1 MINNNNGKII
11 KLTKMRK
18 PLLLVLSSVFAVFNI
33 FAGNSDWTDRPH
45 TGKPLVHWSF
55 SKDRV
60 NWEDVTVPHSYNNID
75 GQSKSYY
82 RGEAYYRTSLP
93 ACSGKGARYLV
104 FEGVGQ
110 SAHVIADG
118 DTLCYHSGAYTPFY
132 VDITGKNYKQIEVSC
147 ENTQN
152 LDRIPLT
159 SDFNKN
165 GGIHYPAWVLDC
177 PDLHFTPRMHGFYR
191 LHVSPLSVTDDLA
204 KAQARTMVRNVSA
217 KPKKTVVEWALLDAE
232 GKAVLSHKEKVAVPA
247 GSEKELVWDFSLT
260 DPHLWNG
267 LADPYLYTVAVT
279 AGKDRAETEV
289 GFRYF
294 RVDPK
299 AGFFLNGKSYPL
311 RGVAMHQDLVGKA
324 TAMDK
329 ADIDRDMEIV
339 REIGCNFLRL
349 AHYPHNDYT
358 FRLCDRMGI
367 VVQTEIPWVNNCGTE
382 MSEAY
387 VQNIY
392 DQMTEMVTSLYNHPS
407 IIFWGMWNE
416 LDKWGHTRY
425 NVQGLLDER
434 RVADE
439 TARLYDFTKA
449 LDPYRLVGLTD
460 DSVYENDHYSELK
473 ADFYSENRYHG
484 WYYNYGKFD
493 KMSAAMK
500 KINEKMG
507 VTNLSEYGPG
517 VNPYCHTWKAE
528 DIKRDKTDSL
538 HFEEYGNRFHESH
551 AAQIAESP
559 YLNFTSLWVLFDF
572 PVAEREE
579 GIVDS
584 DNGVDFVVNPERKYL
599 NDKGIVTRD
608 RKLFKDVF
616 YLYKSWWNKEVET
629 VYITAR
635 RLKYRPADQ
644 EFEMTV
650 YSNAPSLNIYCNGI
664 QVAEASE
671 TEEPTSV
678 VWKFNVKMGIG
689 PTVFKAV
696 SPSGTSDEIE
706 ILPLQD

>member
-1 MINNNNGKII
+1 MK
-11 KLTKMRK
+11 KFF
-18 PLLLVLSSVFAVFNI
+18 LLLALSVLSISEI
-33 FAGNSDWTDRPH
+33 SAGNSSWTDRPY
-45 TGKPLVHWSF
+45 TGNPLIQWSF
-55 SKDRV
+55 SKDKA
-60 NWEDVTVPHSYNNID
+60 NWQDVTVPHSYNNID

-82 RGEAYYRTSLP
+82 RGWAYYKTLLP
-93 ACSGKGARYLV
+93 AASWKGVRYLV

-110 SAHVIADG
+110 SAYVIADG

-132 VDITGKNYKQIEVSC
+132 VDITGKNCKEVEVAC
-147 ENTQN
+147 ENEQN

-165 GGIHYPAWVLDC
+165 GGIHYPVWVLDC
-177 PDLHFTPRMHGFYR
+177 PQVHFSPKAYGYYR
-191 LHVSPLSVTDDLA
+191 LHVAQVAVSDAQAQAQAKTMLRNSSA
-204 KAQARTMVRNVSA
+204 KA
-217 KPKKTVVEWALLDAE
+217 KKTAVQWTLKDADGKVV
-232 GKAVLSHKEKVAVPA
+232 KTYKQKVSVPA
-247 GSEKELVWDFSLT
+247 GSEINVTWDFTLS

-267 LADPYLYTVAVT
+267 LADPYLYTVTVA
-279 AGKDRAETEV
+279 AGKDKAETEI

-294 RVDPK
+294 SVDAEK
-299 AGFFLNGKSYPL
+299 GFSLNGKSYPL
-311 RGVAMHQDLVGKA
+311 RGVSMHQDLYGKA
-324 TAMDK
+324 TAMDR

-339 REIGCNFLRL
+339 RELGCNFLRL

-382 MSEAY
+382 ISQAY
-387 VQNIY
+387 VRNIY
-392 DQMTEMVTSLYNHPS
+392 DQMTEMVGSLYNHPS
-407 IIFWGMWNE
+407 IVFWGMWNE

-425 NVQGLLDER
+425 KVQGLLDER

-493 KMSAAMK
+493 RMTRAMK
-500 KINEKMG
+500 KIKDKMG
-507 VTNLSEYGPG
+507 VTNLSEYGVG

-528 DIKRDKTDSL
+528 DIRRDKTDSL

-551 AAQIAESP
+551 AAQIADAP

-579 GIVDS
+579 GIMDS
-584 DNGVDFVVNPERKYL
+584 EDGVNFTVAPERKYL

-608 RKLFKDVF
+608 RKVFKDVF
-616 YLYKSWWNKEVET
+616 YLYKAWWNKEVET

-635 RLKYRPADQ
+635 RLKYRPAGQ
-644 EFEMTV
+644 EFVMTV
-650 YSNAPSLNIYCNGI
+650 YSNAPSLTLYCNGV
-664 QVAEASE
+664 QVGEASR
-671 TEEPTSV
+671 TEESTGV
-678 VWKFNVKMGIG
+678 VWKFNATMGST
-689 PTVFKAV
+689 PTTFKAV
-696 SPSGTSDEIE
+696 SPNGTYDEIE
-706 ILPLQD
+706 ILPLI

>member
-1 MINNNNGKII
+1 MK
-11 KLTKMRK
+11 KYV
-18 PLLLVLSSVFAVFNI
+18 LLLILSVLVLNNLS
-33 FAGNSDWTDRPH
+33 AGNPGWTDRPH
-45 TGKPLVHWSF
+45 TGKPLIHWFF
-55 SKDRV
+55 SKDKT
-60 NWEDVTVPHSYNNID
+60 NWEEVSVPHSYNNID

-82 RGEAYYRTSLP
+82 RGEAYYKTTLP
-93 ACSGKGARYLV
+93 ASSGKGARYLI

-132 VDITGKNYKQIEVSC
+132 VDITGKDYKQVEVAC
-147 ENTQN
+147 ENRLN

-165 GGIHYPAWVLDC
+165 GGIHYPVWLLEC
-177 PDLHFTPRMHGFYR
+177 PEVHLSPEAHGFYR
-191 LHVSPLSVTDDLA
+191 LHVSPLSVTEDLA
-204 KAQARTMVRNVSA
+204 AAQAKTLVCNASA
-217 KPKKTVVEWALLDAE
+217 KPRRIVVQWSLLDAE
-232 GKAVLSHKEKVAVPA
+232 GKTVLTHKEKVTVPSGA
-247 GSEKELVWDFSLT
+247 EQDVVWDFKLT

-267 LADPYLYTVAVT
+267 LADPYLYTVKVAV
-279 AGKDRAETEV
+279 GKDKAETEV

-294 RVDPK
+294 RMDPK
-299 AGFFLNGKSYPL
+299 EGFFLNGKSYPL
-311 RGVAMHQDLVGKA
+311 RGVSMHQDLAGKA

-382 MSEAY
+382 ISEAY
-387 VQNIY
+387 VRNIY
-392 DQMTEMVTSLYNHPS
+392 DQMTEMVSSLYNHPS
-407 IIFWGMWNE
+407 IIFWGMWTE

-425 NVQGLLDER
+425 KVQGILDER

-449 LDPYRLVGLTD
+449 LDPYRMVGLTD
-460 DSVYENDHYSELK
+460 DSVYENDYYSELK

-493 KMSAAMK
+493 RMSRAMK

-507 VTNLSEYGPG
+507 VTNLSEYGVG
-517 VNPYCHTWKAE
+517 VNPYCHTWNAE

-559 YLNFTSLWVLFDF
+559 YMNFTSLWVMFDF

-584 DNGVDFVVNPERKYL
+584 EDGVNFTVAPERKYL

-608 RKLFKDVF
+608 RKVFKDVF
-616 YLYKSWWNKEVET
+616 YMYKAWWNKDVET

-635 RLKYRPADQ
+635 RLKYRPAGQ
-644 EFEMTV
+644 EFVMTI
-650 YSNAPSLNIYCNGI
+650 YSNSPSLELFCNG
-664 QVAEASE
+664 VKVGEASK
-671 TEEPTSV
+671 TEEPTGV
-678 VWKFNVKMGIG
+678 VWTFNVKMGDG
-689 PTVFKAV
+689 PTTFKAV
-696 SPSGTSDEIE
+696 SPNGTSDQIE
-706 ILPLQD
+706 ILPLQDLKN

>member
-1 MINNNNGKII
+1 MK
-11 KLTKMRK
+11 KHL
-18 PLLLVLSSVFAVFNI
+18 LLLVLSVFVLHDLSAENL
-33 FAGNSDWTDRPH
+33 SWTDRPH
-45 TGKPLVHWSF
+45 TGMPLVHWSF
-55 SKDRV
+55 SKDKTT
-60 NWEDVTVPHSYNNID
+60 WEDITVPHSYNNID

-82 RGEAYYRTSLP
+82 RGEAYYKTTLP
-93 ACSGKGARYLV
+93 ASSGKGARYLI

-132 VDITGKNYKQIEVSC
+132 IDITGKAYKQLEVVC
-147 ENTQN
+147 ENVQN

-165 GGIHYPAWVLDC
+165 GGIHYPVWLMEC
-177 PDLHFTPRMHGFYR
+177 PEVHFSPEKYGFYR
-191 LHVSPLSVTDDLA
+191 LHVSPLSVSDDKA
-204 KAQARTMVRNVSA
+204 SAQAKTLVRNTSVKSKKVS
-217 KPKKTVVEWALLDAE
+217 VQWSLLDAE
-232 GKAVLSHKEKVAVPA
+232 GKTVLTHKEKVTVPA
-247 GSEKELVWDFSLT
+247 GSEQDVVWDFNLT
-260 DPHLWNG
+260 NPHLWNG
-267 LADPYLYTVAVT
+267 LADPYQYTVTVAV
-279 AGKDRAETEV
+279 GKDMAETEV

-299 AGFFLNGKSYPL
+299 EGFFLNGKSYPL
-311 RGVAMHQDLVGKA
+311 RGVSMHQDLAGKA

-329 ADIDRDMEIV
+329 ADIDRDLEIV
-339 REIGCNFLRL
+339 RELGCNFLRL

-382 MSEAY
+382 ISEAY
-387 VQNIY
+387 VKNIF

-425 NVQGLLDER
+425 KVQGILDER
-434 RVADE
+434 RVVDE

-449 LDPYRLVGLTD
+449 LDSYRLVGLTD
-460 DSVYENDHYSELK
+460 DSTFKREHYTSLK

-484 WYYNYGKFD
+484 WYYHYGKFER
-493 KMSAAMK
+493 MSSTMK
-500 KINEKMG
+500 EINEKMG
-507 VTNLSEYGPG
+507 VTNLSEYGVG

-528 DIKRDKTDSL
+528 DIRRDKTDSL

-579 GIVDS
+579 GIIDS
-584 DNGVDFVVNPERKYL
+584 EDGVNFTVAPQRKYL
-599 NDKGIVTRD
+599 NNKGIVTRD
-608 RKLFKDVF
+608 RKVFKDVF
-616 YLYKSWWNKEVET
+616 YLYKAWWNKAVET

-635 RLKYRPADQ
+635 RLKYRPVGQ
-644 EFEMTV
+644 EFVMTI
-650 YSNAPSLNIYCNGI
+650 YSNAASLELFRNG
-664 QVAEASE
+664 VKVGEASK
-671 TEEPTSV
+671 TEEPTGV
-678 VWKFNVKMGIG
+678 VWKFNVKMGDG
-689 PTVFKAV
+689 PTTFKAV
-696 SPSGTSDEIE
+696 SSNGTSDEIE
-706 ILPLQD
+706 ILPLK

>member
-1 MINNNNGKII
+1 MK
-11 KLTKMRK
+11 KHL
-18 PLLLVLSSVFAVFNI
+18 LLLVLSVFVLHDLSAENL
-33 FAGNSDWTDRPH
+33 SWTDRPH
-45 TGKPLVHWSF
+45 TGMPLVHWSF
-55 SKDRV
+55 SKDKTT
-60 NWEDVTVPHSYNNID
+60 WEDITVPHSYNNID

-82 RGEAYYRTSLP
+82 RGEAYYKTTLP
-93 ACSGKGARYLV
+93 ASSGKGARYLI

-110 SAHVIADG
+110 SAYVIADG

-132 VDITGKNYKQIEVSC
+132 VDITGKAYKQLEVAC
-147 ENTQN
+147 ENVQN

-165 GGIHYPAWVLDC
+165 GGIHYPVWLLEC
-177 PDLHFTPRMHGFYR
+177 PEVHFSPEKYGFYR
-191 LHVSPLSVTDDLA
+191 LHVSPLSVSDDKA
-204 KAQARTMVRNVSA
+204 SAQAKTLVRNTSVKSKKVS
-217 KPKKTVVEWALLDAE
+217 VQWSLLDAE
-232 GKAVLSHKEKVAVPA
+232 GKTVLTHKEKVTVPA
-247 GSEKELVWDFSLT
+247 GSEQDVVWDFNLT
-260 DPHLWNG
+260 NPHLWNG
-267 LADPYLYTVAVT
+267 LADPYQYTVTVAV
-279 AGKDRAETEV
+279 GKDMAETEV

-299 AGFFLNGKSYPL
+299 EGFFLNGKSYPL
-311 RGVAMHQDLVGKA
+311 RGVSMHQDLAGKA

-329 ADIDRDMEIV
+329 ADIDRDLEIV
-339 REIGCNFLRL
+339 RELGCNFLRL

-382 MSEAY
+382 ISEAY
-387 VQNIY
+387 VQNIF

-425 NVQGLLDER
+425 KVQGILDER
-434 RVADE
+434 RVVDE

-449 LDPYRLVGLTD
+449 LDSYRLVGLTD
-460 DSVYENDHYSELK
+460 DSTFKREHYTSLK

-484 WYYNYGKFD
+484 WYYHYGKFER
-493 KMSAAMK
+493 MSSTMK
-500 KINEKMG
+500 EINEKMG
-507 VTNLSEYGPG
+507 VTNLSEYGVG

-528 DIKRDKTDSL
+528 DIRRDKTDSL

-579 GIVDS
+579 GIIDS
-584 DNGVDFVVNPERKYL
+584 EDGVNFTVAPQRKYL
-599 NDKGIVTRD
+599 NNKGIVTRD
-608 RKLFKDVF
+608 RKVFKDVF
-616 YLYKSWWNKEVET
+616 YLYKAWWNKEVET

-635 RLKYRPADQ
+635 RLKYRPAGQ
-644 EFEMTV
+644 EFVMTI
-650 YSNAPSLNIYCNGI
+650 YSNAASLELFRNG
-664 QVAEASE
+664 VKVGEASK
-671 TEEPTSV
+671 TEEPTGV
-678 VWKFNVKMGIG
+678 VWKFNVKMGDG
-689 PTVFKAV
+689 PTTFKAV
-696 SPSGTSDEIE
+696 SSNGTSDQIE
-706 ILPLQD
+706 ILTL

>member
-1 MINNNNGKII
+1 MLMK
-11 KLTKMRK
+11 KYV
-18 PLLLVLSSVFAVFNI
+18 LLLILSVLVLNNLS
-33 FAGNSDWTDRPH
+33 AGNSNWTDRPH
-45 TGKPLVHWSF
+45 TGMPLVHWSF
-55 SKDRV
+55 SKDKT
-60 NWEDVTVPHSYNNID
+60 NWEEVSVPHSYNNID

-82 RGEAYYRTSLP
+82 RGEAYYKTTLP
-93 ACSGKGARYLV
+93 ASSGKGARYLI

-110 SAHVIADG
+110 SAYVIADG

-132 VDITGKNYKQIEVSC
+132 VDITGKAYKQLEVAC
-147 ENTQN
+147 ENVQN

-165 GGIHYPAWVLDC
+165 GGIHYPVWLLEC
-177 PDLHFTPRMHGFYR
+177 PEVHFSPEKYGFYR
-191 LHVSPLSVTDDLA
+191 LHVSPLSVSDDKA
-204 KAQARTMVRNVSA
+204 SAQAKTLVRNTSVKSKKVS
-217 KPKKTVVEWALLDAE
+217 VQWSLLDAE
-232 GKAVLSHKEKVAVPA
+232 GKTVLTHKEKVTVPA
-247 GSEKELVWDFSLT
+247 GSEQDVVWDFNLT
-260 DPHLWNG
+260 NPHLWNG
-267 LADPYLYTVAVT
+267 LADPYQYTVTVAV
-279 AGKDRAETEV
+279 GKDMAETEV

-299 AGFFLNGKSYPL
+299 EGFFLNGKSYPL
-311 RGVAMHQDLVGKA
+311 RGVSMHQDLAGKA

-329 ADIDRDMEIV
+329 ADIDRDLEIV
-339 REIGCNFLRL
+339 RELGCNFLRL

-382 MSEAY
+382 ISEAY
-387 VQNIY
+387 VQNIF

-425 NVQGLLDER
+425 KVQGILDER
-434 RVADE
+434 RVVDE

-449 LDPYRLVGLTD
+449 LDSYRLVGLTD
-460 DSVYENDHYSELK
+460 DSTFKREHYTSLK

-484 WYYNYGKFD
+484 WYYHYGKFER
-493 KMSAAMK
+493 MSSTMK
-500 KINEKMG
+500 EINEKMG
-507 VTNLSEYGPG
+507 VTNLSEYGVG

-528 DIKRDKTDSL
+528 DIRRDKTDSL

-579 GIVDS
+579 GIIDS
-584 DNGVDFVVNPERKYL
+584 EDGVNFTVAPQRKYL
-599 NDKGIVTRD
+599 NNKGIVTRD
-608 RKLFKDVF
+608 RKVFKDVF
-616 YLYKSWWNKEVET
+616 YLYKAWWNKEVET

-635 RLKYRPADQ
+635 RLKYRPAGQ
-644 EFEMTV
+644 EFVMTI
-650 YSNAPSLNIYCNGI
+650 YSNAASLELFRNG
-664 QVAEASE
+664 VKVGEASK
-671 TEEPTSV
+671 TEEPTGV
-678 VWKFNVKMGIG
+678 VWKFNVAMGDG
-689 PTVFKAV
+689 PTTFKAV
-696 SPSGTSDEIE
+696 SSNGTSDQVE
-706 ILPLQD
+706 ILPLK

>member
-1 MINNNNGKII
+1 MK
-11 KLTKMRK
+11 KFF
-18 PLLLVLSSVFAVFNI
+18 LLLALSALSISEMSAENI
-33 FAGNSDWTDRPH
+33 SWTDRPY
-45 TGKPLVHWSF
+45 TGKPLTHWSF
-55 SKDRV
+55 SKDKTT
-60 NWEDVTVPHSYNNID
+60 WEDITVPHSYNNID

-82 RGEAYYRTSLP
+82 RGEAYYKTTLP
-93 ACSGKGARYLV
+93 ASSGKGARYLI

-132 VDITGKNYKQIEVSC
+132 IDITGKNYKHLEVAC
-147 ENTQN
+147 ENVQN

-165 GGIHYPAWVLDC
+165 GGIHYPVWLLEC
-177 PDLHFTPRMHGFYR
+177 PEVHFSPEKYGFYR
-191 LHVSPLSVTDDLA
+191 LHVSPLSVSDDKA
-204 KAQARTMVRNVSA
+204 SAQAKTLVRNTSVKSKKVS
-217 KPKKTVVEWALLDAE
+217 VQWSLLDAE
-232 GKAVLSHKEKVAVPA
+232 GKTVLTHKEKVTVPA
-247 GSEKELVWDFSLT
+247 GSEQDVVWDFNLT
-260 DPHLWNG
+260 NPHLWNG
-267 LADPYLYTVAVT
+267 LADPYQYTVTVA
-279 AGKDRAETEV
+279 AGKDMAETEV

-299 AGFFLNGKSYPL
+299 EGFFLNGKSYPL
-311 RGVAMHQDLVGKA
+311 RGVSMHQDLAGKA

-329 ADIDRDMEIV
+329 ADIDRDLEIV
-339 REIGCNFLRL
+339 RELGCNFLRL

-382 MSEAY
+382 ISEAY
-387 VQNIY
+387 VQNIF

-425 NVQGLLDER
+425 KVQGILDER
-434 RVADE
+434 RVVDE
-439 TARLYDFTKA
+439 TARLYDFTKV
-449 LDPYRLVGLTD
+449 LDSYRLVGLTD
-460 DSVYENDHYSELK
+460 DSTFKREHYTSLK

-484 WYYNYGKFD
+484 WYYHYGKFER
-493 KMSAAMK
+493 MSSTMK
-500 KINEKMG
+500 EINEKMG
-507 VTNLSEYGPG
+507 VTNLSEYGVG

-528 DIKRDKTDSL
+528 DIRRDKTDSL

-579 GIVDS
+579 GIIDS
-584 DNGVDFVVNPERKYL
+584 EDGVNFTVAPQRKYL
-599 NDKGIVTRD
+599 NNKGIVTRD
-608 RKLFKDVF
+608 RKVFKDVF
-616 YLYKSWWNKEVET
+616 YLYKAWWNKEVET

-635 RLKYRPADQ
+635 RLKYRPAGQ
-644 EFEMTV
+644 EFVMTI
-650 YSNAPSLNIYCNGI
+650 YSNAASLELFRNG
-664 QVAEASE
+664 VKVGEASK
-671 TEEPTSV
+671 TEEPTGV
-678 VWKFNVKMGIG
+678 VWKFNVAMGDG
-689 PTVFKAV
+689 PTTFKAV
-696 SPSGTSDEIE
+696 SSNGTSDQIE
-706 ILPLQD
+706 ILPLK

>member
-1 MINNNNGKII
+1 MK
-11 KLTKMRK
+11 KHL
-18 PLLLVLSSVFAVFNI
+18 LLLVLSAFILHDLSAENL
-33 FAGNSDWTDRPH
+33 SWTDRPH

-55 SKDRV
+55 SKDKT
-60 NWEDVTVPHSYNNID
+60 NWEEVSVPHSYNNID

-82 RGEAYYRTSLP
+82 RGEAYYKTTLP
-93 ACSGKGARYLV
+93 ASSCKGARYLI

-132 VDITGKNYKQIEVSC
+132 IDITGKNYKHLEVAC
-147 ENTQN
+147 ENVQN

-165 GGIHYPAWVLDC
+165 GGIHYPVWLLEC
-177 PDLHFTPRMHGFYR
+177 PEVHFSPEKYGFYR
-191 LHVSPLSVTDDLA
+191 LHVSPLSVSDDKA
-204 KAQARTMVRNVSA
+204 SAQAKTLVRNTSVKSKKVS
-217 KPKKTVVEWALLDAE
+217 VQWSLLDAE
-232 GKAVLSHKEKVAVPA
+232 GKTVLTHKEKVTVPA
-247 GSEKELVWDFSLT
+247 GSEQDVVWDFNLT
-260 DPHLWNG
+260 NPHLWNG
-267 LADPYLYTVAVT
+267 LADPYQYTVTVA
-279 AGKDRAETEV
+279 AGKDMAETEV

-299 AGFFLNGKSYPL
+299 EGFFLNGKSYPL
-311 RGVAMHQDLVGKA
+311 RGVSMHQDLAGKA

-329 ADIDRDMEIV
+329 ADIDRDLEIV
-339 REIGCNFLRL
+339 RELGCNFLRL

-382 MSEAY
+382 ISEAY
-387 VQNIY
+387 VQNIF

-425 NVQGLLDER
+425 KVQGILDER
-434 RVADE
+434 RVVDE
-439 TARLYDFTKA
+439 TARLYDYTKA
-449 LDPYRLVGLTD
+449 LDSYRLVGLTD
-460 DSVYENDHYSELK
+460 DSTFKREHYTSLK

-484 WYYNYGKFD
+484 WYYHYGKFER
-493 KMSAAMK
+493 MSSTMK
-500 KINEKMG
+500 EINEKMG
-507 VTNLSEYGPG
+507 VTNLSEYGVG

-528 DIKRDKTDSL
+528 DIRRDKTDSL

-579 GIVDS
+579 GIIDS
-584 DNGVDFVVNPERKYL
+584 EDGVNFTVAPQRKYL
-599 NDKGIVTRD
+599 NNKGIVTRD
-608 RKLFKDVF
+608 RKVFKDVF
-616 YLYKSWWNKEVET
+616 YLYKAWWNKDVET

-635 RLKYRPADQ
+635 RLKYRPAGQ
-644 EFEMTV
+644 EFVMTI
-650 YSNAPSLNIYCNGI
+650 YSNAASLELFRNG
-664 QVAEASE
+664 VKVGEASK
-671 TEEPTSV
+671 TEEPTGV
-678 VWKFNVKMGIG
+678 VWKFNVAMGDG
-689 PTVFKAV
+689 PTTFKAV
-696 SPSGTSDEIE
+696 SSNGTSDQIE
-706 ILPLQD
+706 ILPLK